1 MSLEQIGGLTLFI
14 QIEPTSEIP
23 IYTQLVNQLM
33 ELIATGTMKPSDS
46 LPSVRSLASDL
57 GVNMHTVNKAYH
69 ELERKNIIQII
80 PKSGAVINA
89 IPSTGPSE
97 LQVEY
102 IKQMVKPL
110 IAESIVYGMDKDQIS
125 SIVNSIITEIS
136 EG

>member
-80 PKSGAVINA
+80 PKSGAVVNV
-89 IPSTGPSE
+89 IPSTGPNE
-97 LQVEY
+97 LQIEY

-125 SIVNSIITEIS
+125 SIINSIITEIS

>member
-1 MSLEQIGGLTLFI
+1 MFI

-33 ELIATGTMKPSDS
+33 ELIATGTIQPSDS
-46 LPSVRSLASDL
+46 LPSVRSLAADL

-89 IPSTGPSE
+89 IPNTGPSE

-125 SIVNSIITEIS
+125 SLVNSIITEIS